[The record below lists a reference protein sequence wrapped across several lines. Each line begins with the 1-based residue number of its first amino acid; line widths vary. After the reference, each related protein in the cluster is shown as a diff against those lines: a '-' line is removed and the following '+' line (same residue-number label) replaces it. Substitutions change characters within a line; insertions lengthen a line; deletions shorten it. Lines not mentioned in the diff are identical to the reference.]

1 MGKSTETES
10 RLVVA
15 SMWEVAGNI
24 EKLLDE
30 HRVLFWGG
38 EFFFNIFELDRA
50 CGKLWHC
57 KYIKDIPTE

>member
-1 MGKSTETES
+1 
-10 RLVVA
+10 
-15 SMWEVAGNI
+15 MWEVAGNI

-57 KYIKDIPTE
+57 KYIKDIEFYNLNRSWYICK

>member
-1 MGKSTETES
+1 
-10 RLVVA
+10 
-15 SMWEVAGNI
+15 MWEVAGNI